1 MAKKNNDISV
11 DTLKELVKTHG
22 DGIVT
27 GYVRFKKVKDCKG
40 YKDAEDK
47 ASLKLSH
54 IVGGRLLPGN
64 RYAAVIRFK
73 AIFFILLFLCMLPMM
88 TLWNNDSKAKTKE
101 PVPVATDVS
110 DTMDIPGYGD
120 ISLYR
125 ESEGV
130 LLFNP
135 KDNPCGLVFCIFSG
149 DKKVYESQ
157 RVMPGKEVWADI
169 YEEFDAGVYEIE
181 IITTGVTEEGEYL
194 NSVRQT
200 IKLKIM
206 EE

>member
-73 AIFFILLFLCMLPMM
+73 AIFFILLVIAL
-88 TLWNNDSKAKTKE
+88 TNDTIA
-101 PVPVATDVS
+101 
-110 DTMDIPGYGD
+110 
-120 ISLYR
+120 
-125 ESEGV
+125 
-130 LLFNP
+130 N
-135 KDNPCGLVFCIFSG
+135 
-149 DKKVYESQ
+149 
-157 RVMPGKEVWADI
+157 
-169 YEEFDAGVYEIE
+169 
-181 IITTGVTEEGEYL
+181 ITNGNVG
-194 NSVRQT
+194 
-200 IKLKIM
+200 
-206 EE
+206 

>member
-88 TLWNNDSKAKTKE
+88 TLWKNDSKAKNKE
-101 PVPVATDVS
+101 PVPVVTEAG

-120 ISLYR
+120 IALYR
-125 ESEGV
+125 EGEGV

-135 KDNPCGLVFCIFSG
+135 KGNPCGLVFCIFSG
-149 DKKVYESQ
+149 DKKVYESK

-169 YEEFDAGVYEIE
+169 YEEFDTGVYEIE

>member
-88 TLWNNDSKAKTKE
+88 TLWKNDSKAKTKE
-101 PVPVATDVS
+101 PVSVVTEAG

-120 ISLYR
+120 IALYR

-135 KDNPCGLVFCIFSG
+135 KDNTCGLVFCIFSG
-149 DKKVYESQ
+149 DKKVYESK

-169 YEEFDAGVYEIE
+169 YEEFDTGVYEIE